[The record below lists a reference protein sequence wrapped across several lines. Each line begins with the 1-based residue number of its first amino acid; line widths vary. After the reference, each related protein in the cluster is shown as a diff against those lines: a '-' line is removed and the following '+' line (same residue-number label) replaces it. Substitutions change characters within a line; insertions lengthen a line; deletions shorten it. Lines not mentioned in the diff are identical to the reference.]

1 MSRVMHRL
9 VHTGNAVGVS
19 LYRRSRGRI
28 GGRGAGGV
36 RVLLLTVP
44 GRRTGLPRTTA
55 VGYFAHEGCY
65 LVVGSGG
72 GMDHDPDW
80 FRNLRKASVAMVQI
94 GSGTFPASVRVLTG
108 EERDTAFRD
117 VVVAQV
123 QRFADYE
130 AKSGRTMP
138 LALLTP
144 LPA

>member
-1 MSRVMHRL
+1 M
-9 VHTGNAVGVS
+9 G
-19 LYRRSRGRI
+19 
-28 GGRGAGGV
+28 
-36 RVLLLTVP
+36 
-44 GRRTGLPRTTA
+44 
-55 VGYFAHEGCY
+55 
-65 LVVGSGG
+65 
-72 GMDHDPDW
+72 HDPDW

-144 LPA
+144 LPPDRCGERTLPDCSSMGMPREKLIVSTRWPSEIVLVRHGQSVETSRS

>member
-1 MSRVMHRL
+1 MSTVMHRVMHLANRL
-9 VHTGNAVGVS
+9 GVVV
-19 LYRRSRGRI
+19 YRRSGGRV
-28 GGRGAGGV
+28 GGRGAGGLP
-36 RVLLLTVP
+36 VLLLTVP
-44 GRRTGLPRTTA
+44 GRRTGQPRTTP
-55 VGYFAHEGCY
+55 VGYFDYHGGH

-80 FRNLRKASVAMVQI
+80 FKNLRKAPVAMVQI
-94 GSGTFPASVRVLTG
+94 GSRTFPASSRVLTG

-123 QRFADYE
+123 PRFADYE
-130 AKSGRTMP
+130 RKSGRTMP

>member
-1 MSRVMHRL
+1 MSTVMHRVMHTANRI
-9 VHTGNAVGVS
+9 GVGV
-19 LYRRSRGRI
+19 YRRSGGRL

-44 GRRTGLPRTTA
+44 GRRTGQPRTTP
-55 VGYFAHEGCY
+55 VGYFDHEGGY

-72 GMDHDPDW
+72 GMEHDPDW
-80 FRNLRKASVAMVQI
+80 FKNLRKAPVAMVQI
-94 GSGTFPASVRVLTG
+94 GRNTFPASARVLAG

-123 QRFADYE
+123 PRFADYE
-130 AKSGRTMP
+130 RKSGRTMP

-144 LPA
+144 LPE